1 MIIRNYLK
9 GCEKMLHVHIQSGS
23 YQPNQPVIR
32 DIDFHLTSGEL
43 LIMIGSNGA
52 GKSTTLKAIMGQLP
66 FLEGEVVFQKNI
78 RYSFIPERP
87 VFYDELTL
95 QEHLQ
100 FIADIEE
107 MPEAEW
113 KPRAEEWL
121 EKFQL
126 KKVLHE
132 LPGTFSKGMQQKAML
147 LLALLTKPSLW
158 IIDEPFMGL
167 DPSAVK
173 LFMKLIQEERKRG
186 AGILMCTHIL
196 DTAEKIGDRFIIIS
210 EGTSSAYG
218 TLQEVLEGYGAE
230 DLYGCIPEAE

>member
-1 MIIRNYLK
+1 
-9 GCEKMLHVHIQSGS
+9 MLNVHIQSGS
-23 YQPNQPVIR
+23 YQPNQQIINEIHFDLQP
-32 DIDFHLTSGEL
+32 GEL
-43 LIMIGSNGA
+43 FIMIGSNGA

-66 FLEGEVVFQKNI
+66 FLKGEVVFQKNI

-107 MPEAEW
+107 IPESEW

-121 EKFQL
+121 GKFKL
-126 KKVLHE
+126 TRVLHE

-173 LFMKLIQEERKRG
+173 LFMKLIEEERERG

-196 DTAEKIGDRFIIIS
+196 DTAEKIGDRFVIIS
-210 EGTSSAYG
+210 EGTCSAYG
-218 TLQEVLEGYGAE
+218 TLQKVLTDYGAE
-230 DLYGCIPEAE
+230 DLYGCIAEAE

>member
-1 MIIRNYLK
+1 MLK
-9 GCEKMLHVHIQSGS
+9 VQIQSGS
-23 YQPNQPVIR
+23 YIPNQSTIQHIHFQLHP
-32 DIDFHLTSGEL
+32 GEL
-43 LIMIGSNGA
+43 LVMIGSNGA

-107 MPEAEW
+107 LPEAEW
-113 KPRAEEWL
+113 KPRAKMWL

-126 KKVLHE
+126 MKVIHE

-173 LFMKLIQEERKRG
+173 LFMKLIEEERKRG
-186 AGILMCTHIL
+186 AGILMCTHVL
-196 DTAEKIGDRFIIIS
+196 DTAEKIGDRFVIIA
-210 EGTSSAYG
+210 EGTVSAHG
-218 TLQEVLEGYGAE
+218 TLEEVLSQHGAA